1 MAPRFRQR
9 SAPVRRRGLRP
20 PPAVG
25 VRPRRARP
33 WHRRVAFPEGLEHAA
48 LRAAAHAG
56 LHDRQRHRQRPHAE
70 HRPGRRLRQLRHD
83 ATPRERRLRRTVTM
97 AETNGNGGTQDDL
110 RDRPIGD
117 LLKQLSEQTT
127 TLVRQELELAKAEV
141 SEKGKKA
148 GTGAGMF
155 GGAGVSALLGL
166 GALTAAAITLLD
178 NAMSTPLAALIVG
191 VVWFAIAG
199 VLALQ
204 GRNKVQE
211 AVPPVPEQATE
222 SVKEDVQ
229 WAKTRAQSARR

>member
-1 MAPRFRQR
+1 MA
-9 SAPVRRRGLRP
+9 A
-20 PPAVG
+20 
-25 VRPRRARP
+25 
-33 WHRRVAFPEGLEHAA
+33 
-48 LRAAAHAG
+48 
-56 LHDRQRHRQRPHAE
+56 
-70 HRPGRRLRQLRHD
+70 
-83 ATPRERRLRRTVTM
+83 
-97 AETNGNGGTQDDL
+97 GNGDGGDL

-141 SEKGKKA
+141 GEKGKKA
-148 GTGAGMF
+148 GAGAGMF

-178 NAMSTPLAALIVG
+178 NAMSTQLAALIVS
-191 VVWFAIAG
+191 VVWFAVAG

-211 AVPPVPEQATE
+211 ATPPVPEQATA

-229 WAKTRAQSARR
+229 WARSRVQSGRK